1 MEHTDKRYRTV
12 ESVAEQFG
20 VDTRTVYRWR
30 RFGRL
35 NGTKVGT
42 RIYFTHAEIERFEQ
56 ARYGDLLE
64 QTA

>member
-1 MEHTDKRYRTV
+1 MEQDRRYRTV
-12 ESVAEQFG
+12 ESVAQQFD

-30 RFGRL
+30 RQGAI
-35 NGTKVGT
+35 NGTKVGV
-42 RIYFTHAEIERFEQ
+42 RILFTKAEVARFEQ